1 MKQSHIEVTERI
13 IEVSRPTR
21 TAYLERME
29 KIANRD
35 RGADRL
41 GCANVAHAFAAM
53 PANSAQLVYLATAEA
68 FDDEMQARIDL
79 HKARRSADWQL
90 CDAPI
95 DLPAM
100 IRAHDGKDTTLLV
113 DCTSVWT
120 TNLLINGKDIQDY
133 RDDFIDALSTA
144 SGKIIVVASETGL
157 GIVPDNKLSRQFRDA
172 NGRTN
177 QAIAQIAHSVFFL
190 VAGIAQKIKSA
201 DHLSV

>member
-1 MKQSHIEVTERI
+1 M
-13 IEVSRPTR
+13 
-21 TAYLERME
+21 TAENIQFVLGGARSGKSEFAE
-29 KIANRD
+29 KLAL
-35 RGADRL
+35 AS
-41 GCANVAHAFAAM
+41 FAAM
-53 PANSAQLVYLATAEA
+53 PTNNARLVYLATAEA

-100 IRAHDGKDTTLLV
+100 VRTHDGEDATLLV

-172 NGRTN
+172 NGKTN
-177 QAIAQIAHSVFFL
+177 QAIAQIADCVFFL
-190 VAGIAQKIKSA
+190 VAGIVQKIKSA

>member
-1 MKQSHIEVTERI
+1 MTAENIQFVLGGARSGKSEFAEKLALASFATM
-13 IEVSRPTR
+13 PTNNAR
-21 TAYLERME
+21 
-29 KIANRD
+29 
-35 RGADRL
+35 
-41 GCANVAHAFAAM
+41 
-53 PANSAQLVYLATAEA
+53 LVYLATAEA

-100 IRAHDGKDTTLLV
+100 VRTHDGEDATLLV

>member
-1 MKQSHIEVTERI
+1 MV
-13 IEVSRPTR
+13 R
-21 TAYLERME
+21 T
-29 KIANRD
+29 
-35 RGADRL
+35 
-41 GCANVAHAFAAM
+41 
-53 PANSAQLVYLATAEA
+53 
-68 FDDEMQARIDL
+68 
-79 HKARRSADWQL
+79 
-90 CDAPI
+90 
-95 DLPAM
+95 
-100 IRAHDGKDTTLLV
+100 HDGEDATLLV

>member
-1 MKQSHIEVTERI
+1 MQGSAQSRSKPEKGRKMTSENIQFVLGGARSGKSEFAEKL
-13 IEVSRPTR
+13 
-21 TAYLERME
+21 ALES
-29 KIANRD
+29 
-35 RGADRL
+35 
-41 GCANVAHAFAAM
+41 FSAM
-53 PANSAQLVYLATAEA
+53 STNSARLVYLATAEA
-68 FDDEMQARIDL
+68 FDDEMQTRIDL
-79 HKARRSADWQL
+79 HKARRCADWQL

-95 DLPAM
+95 NLPAM
-100 IRAHDGKDTTLLV
+100 IRAHDGKEATLLV